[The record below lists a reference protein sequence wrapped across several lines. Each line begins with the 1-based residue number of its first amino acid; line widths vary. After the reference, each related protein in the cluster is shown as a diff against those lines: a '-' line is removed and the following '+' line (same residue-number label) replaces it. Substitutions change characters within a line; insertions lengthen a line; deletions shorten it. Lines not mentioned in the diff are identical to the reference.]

1 MGLATV
7 WVVTSVCY
15 STVWLVPS
23 EQSGLKYRLGCTQS
37 AIQFCLGCAQ
47 SGLQY
52 HHLGYSGVV
61 ALTVVTVMMTTYL
74 YIISKAFW
82 VCLG

>member
-15 STVWLVPS
+15 STGWLVPS

-37 AIQFCLGCAQ
+37 AQFCLGCAQ

-74 YIISKAFW
+74 YNISKAFW
-82 VCLG
+82 VC